1 MRLGIGQPREEA
13 SSSELAA
20 RSGGSGVG
28 SYKWLAL
35 SCTSLGT
42 LLATLNS
49 GTLIIALPVLLREL
63 HTDII
68 TLVWVLLSY
77 MLAQTVLVLTA
88 GRLAD
93 IFGRKNLYVLGSAAF
108 GVTALAAGFCTTG
121 PQLVVVRLLQGAA
134 GAFMMANSSAIVTDA
149 FPKRQLGLAL
159 GTNMIVAAV
168 GTILGTILGGWL
180 TIFGWQW
187 IFWFNVP
194 FSLIGTIW
202 AWLNL
207 REQVQLD
214 RHQHFDIPGTLTYLV
229 SITGLLIALTVG
241 GIQGWTTPLV
251 IGGFVAAV
259 VVFPIFVTV
268 ELRVPQPLLDF
279 KLFRDRLFAMGNIS
293 AFLNALARLA
303 VTFLFV
309 FYFQGPEGK
318 DALTAGILL
327 APLAIGMLVTSP
339 ISGYL
344 SDRHGSRLLASLG
357 LVISAIGLAGMALI
371 DLHTPY
377 WYIATVMLLM
387 GGGSGLFNSP
397 NTSAIMASVRPGQR
411 GIAAGTRTMLM
422 NTGGIF
428 SIAFAL
434 AIVAST
440 LPQKVMFA
448 IFAGVTTGVPDHV
461 LSAFMNGLHISFWLM
476 AAISLLAA
484 VISALRG
491 NAHPALDSDA
501 AHIADEVVVAG
512 DPMPTPSMIALED

>member
-1 MRLGIGQPREEA
+1 MARESVVRVGAGAVSGA
-13 SSSELAA
+13 SAA
-20 RSGGSGVG
+20 HEKD
-28 SYKWLAL
+28 SYKWWAL

-63 HTDII
+63 HTDLI

-77 MLAQTVLVLTA
+77 MLVQTVVVLTA

-93 IFGRKNLYVLGSAAF
+93 MFGRKNLYVLGSALF
-108 GVTALAAGFCTTG
+108 GLSALVAGFAQTG
-121 PQLVVVRLLQGAA
+121 GELVAIRVVQGAA

-168 GTILGTILGGWL
+168 GSIVGTILGGWL

-187 IFWFNVP
+187 VFWFNVP
-194 FSLIGTIW
+194 FALVGTVW
-202 AWLNL
+202 AWVNL
-207 REQVQLD
+207 RERVALD
-214 RHQHFDIPGTLTYLV
+214 RHQRFDIPGTLSYFV
-229 SITGLLIALTVG
+229 GITGLLIALTIG
-241 GIQGWTTPLV
+241 GIYGWTSQLVVSGFIVALIGLPLFFA
-251 IGGFVAAV
+251 IERRA
-259 VVFPIFVTV
+259 
-268 ELRVPQPLLDF
+268 PQPLLDLS
-279 KLFRDRLFAMGNIS
+279 LFRDRLFLMGNLS
-293 AFLNALARLA
+293 AFLNSLARLA

-309 FYFQGPEGK
+309 FYFQGPEQK

-327 APLAIGMLVTSP
+327 APIALGMLITSP
-339 ISGYL
+339 ISGWL

-371 DLHTPY
+371 GLHTPY
-377 WYIATVMLLM
+377 WYIALVMLIM

-411 GIAAGTRTMLM
+411 GIAAGTRTMLV
-422 NTGGIF
+422 NTGGVF

-440 LPQKVMFA
+440 LPASVMFQ
-448 IFAGVTTGVPDHV
+448 IFAGVTAGVPAHV
-461 LSAFMNGLHISFWLM
+461 LDNFMAGLHISFWVM
-476 AAISLLAA
+476 AGVSVLAA
-484 VISALRG
+484 VASALRG
-491 NAHPALDSDA
+491 SAHPTGEAQ
-501 AHIADEVVVAG
+501 
-512 DPMPTPSMIALED
+512 

>member
-1 MRLGIGQPREEA
+1 MARETVVDIG
-13 SSSELAA
+13 AA
-20 RSGGSGVG
+20 RAAERPAAEGGGA
-28 SYKWLAL
+28 YKWMAL

-42 LLATLNS
+42 LLATLNA

-63 HTDII
+63 HTDLI

-77 MLAQTVLVLTA
+77 MLVQTVLVLTA
-88 GRLAD
+88 GRLSD
-93 IFGRKNLYVLGSAAF
+93 MFGRKNLFVIGSGIF
-108 GVTALAAGFCTTG
+108 GVASLLAGFVTTG
-121 PQLVVVRLLQGAA
+121 GELVAVRLLQGAA
-134 GAFMMANSSAIVTDA
+134 GAFMMATSSAIVTDA

-187 IFWFNVP
+187 VFWFNVP
-194 FSLIGTIW
+194 FSLVGTLW

-207 REQVQLD
+207 REQSQLD
-214 RHQHFDIPGTLTYLV
+214 RNQHFDIPGILTYLV
-229 SITGLLIALTVG
+229 SITGLLLALTIG
-241 GIQGWTTPLV
+241 GIEGWTTPLV
-251 IGGFVAAV
+251 IGGFIAAIIFLPLFFVAERRA
-259 VVFPIFVTV
+259 
-268 ELRVPQPLLDF
+268 RQPLLDLR
-279 KLFRDRLFAMGNIS
+279 LFRDRLFAMGNLS
-293 AFLNALARLA
+293 AFLNSLARLA

-309 FYFQGPEGK
+309 FYFQGPLGK

-327 APLAIGMLVTSP
+327 TPLAFGMLVTSP
-339 ISGYL
+339 ISGWL
-344 SDRHGSRLLASLG
+344 ADRHGSRLLASLG
-357 LVISAIGLAGMALI
+357 LVVSAVGLAGMALI

-377 WYIATVMLLM
+377 WYIALAMLLM

-440 LPQKVMFA
+440 LPAKVMFA
-448 IFAGVTTGVPDHV
+448 IFAGVTAGVPASA
-461 LSAFMNGLHISFWLM
+461 LTAFMNGMHLSFWLM
-476 AAISLLAA
+476 TAISLLAA
-484 VISALRG
+484 LASALRG
-491 NAHPALDSDA
+491 NAHPGAEPA
-501 AHIADEVVVAG
+501 
-512 DPMPTPSMIALED
+512 

>member
-1 MRLGIGQPREEA
+1 MRQGIAA
-13 SSSELAA
+13 S
-20 RSGGSGVG
+20 GTTSGVSRENAVG
-28 SYKWLAL
+28 GNYKWLAL

-49 GTLIIALPVLLREL
+49 GTLIIALPVLMREL
-63 HTDII
+63 HTDIL

-77 MLAQTVLVLTA
+77 MLVQTVLVLMA

-93 IFGRKNLYVLGSAAF
+93 MFGRKNLYVLGFAVF
-108 GVTALAAGFCTTG
+108 GISALAAGFVTTG
-121 PQLVVVRLLQGAA
+121 GQLVVVRIVQGAA

-187 IFWFNVP
+187 VFWFNVP
-194 FSLIGTIW
+194 FSVVGTIW

-214 RHQHFDIPGTLTYLV
+214 RHQRFDFVGMVTYLISV
-229 SITGLLIALTVG
+229 TGLLIALTVG
-241 GIQGWTTPLV
+241 GVEGWTQPIV
-251 IGGFVAAV
+251 FAGFAAAV
-259 VVFPIFVTV
+259 VLFPLFIVA
-268 ELRVPQPLLDF
+268 ELRVRQPLLDLS
-279 KLFRDRLFAMGNIS
+279 LFRDRLFAMGNFS

-309 FYFQGPEGK
+309 FYFQGPEQK

-327 APLAIGMLVTSP
+327 TPLAVGMLVTSP
-339 ISGYL
+339 ISGWL
-344 SDRHGSRLLASLG
+344 SDRHGSRLLSSLG
-357 LVISAIGLAGMALI
+357 LFISAVGLAGMALI
-371 DLHTPY
+371 QLDTPY
-377 WYIATVMLLM
+377 WYIAVVMLVM

-422 NTGGIF
+422 NTGGVF

-440 LPQKVMFA
+440 LPQKVMFQ
-448 IFAGVTTGVPDHV
+448 IFAGVTAGVPAGV
-461 LSAFMNGLHISFWLM
+461 LTAFMNGLHASFWLM
-476 AAISLLAA
+476 AAISVLGAI
-484 VISALRG
+484 VSALRG
-491 NAHPALDSDA
+491 NAHPNGLDEDQRDGEAPSL
-501 AHIADEVVVAG
+501 VLAG
-512 DPMPTPSMIALED
+512 EAR

>member
-1 MRLGIGQPREEA
+1 MERNIASIVGAAQSGRDEA
-13 SSSELAA
+13 QVTRVAD
-20 RSGGSGVG
+20 

-35 SCTSLGT
+35 ACTSVGT

-63 HTDII
+63 HTNLI
-68 TLVWVLLSY
+68 TLVWVLLAY

-93 IFGRKNLYVLGSAAF
+93 MVGRKQLYVLGSALF
-108 GVTALAAGFCTTG
+108 GLTALAAGFVATG
-121 PQLVVVRLLQGAA
+121 GELVVVRLVQGAA

-168 GTILGTILGGWL
+168 GSILGTILGGWL
-180 TIFGWQW
+180 TTFGWQW
-187 IFWFNVP
+187 VFWFNVP
-194 FSLIGTIW
+194 FSVVGTVW
-202 AWLNL
+202 AWLYL

-214 RHQHFDIPGTLTYLV
+214 RHQRFDIPGTLAYLV
-229 SITGLLIALTVG
+229 SITGLLVALTVG

-251 IGGFVAAV
+251 IGGFVVAIV
-259 VVFPIFVTV
+259 VLPIFFVI
-268 ELRVPQPLLDF
+268 EWRARQPMLDLT
-279 KLFRDRLFAMGNIS
+279 LFHDRLFAMGNLS
-293 AFLNALARLA
+293 AFLNSLARLA

-309 FYFQGPEGK
+309 FYFQGPK
-318 DALTAGILL
+318 QQDALTAGILL
-327 APLAIGMLVTSP
+327 TPLAIGMLVTSP

-357 LVISAIGLAGMALI
+357 LVVSAIGLAGMALI
-371 DLHTPY
+371 QLDTPY
-377 WYIATVMLLM
+377 WYIATVMLIM

-440 LPQKVMFA
+440 LPPPVMFK
-448 IFAGVTTGVPDHV
+448 IFAGVTAGVPS
-461 LSAFMNGLHISFWLM
+461 SALVDFMNGLHLSFWVMTGITIL
-476 AAISLLAA
+476 AAIAS
-484 VISALRG
+484 SLRG
-491 NAHPALDSDA
+491 NAHPAKTHEEA
-501 AHIADEVVVAG
+501 A
-512 DPMPTPSMIALED
+512 

>member
-1 MRLGIGQPREEA
+1 MG
-13 SSSELAA
+13 
-20 RSGGSGVG
+20 G

-63 HTDII
+63 HTDLI

-77 MLAQTVLVLTA
+77 MLVQTVLVLTA

-93 IFGRKNLYVLGSAAF
+93 MVGRKNLYVLGSAVF
-108 GVTALAAGFCTTG
+108 GISALAAGFVTTG
-121 PQLVVVRLLQGAA
+121 QQLIAVRLVQGAA

-187 IFWFNVP
+187 VFWFNVP
-194 FSLIGTIW
+194 ISLIGTVW

-207 REQVQLD
+207 REQVVLERNQ
-214 RHQHFDIPGTLTYLV
+214 RFDVPGMLTYLISV
-229 SITGLLIALTVG
+229 TGLLIALTVG
-241 GIQGWTTPLV
+241 GIQGWTDSLV
-251 IGGFVAAV
+251 IGGFAAAIV
-259 VVFPIFVTV
+259 FFPIFIVV
-268 ELRVPQPLLDF
+268 ELRVKQPLLDLG
-279 KLFRDRLFAMGNIS
+279 LFRDRLFAMGNLS
-293 AFLNALARLA
+293 AFLNSLARLA

-309 FYFQGPEGK
+309 FYFQGPEQK

-327 APLAIGMLVTSP
+327 TPLAIGMLITSP
-339 ISGYL
+339 ISGWL
-344 SDRHGSRLLASLG
+344 SDRHGSRLLSSLG
-357 LVISAIGLAGMALI
+357 LLIAAVGLAGMAFI
-371 DLHTPY
+371 GLHTPY
-377 WYIATVMLLM
+377 WYIATVMFIM

-397 NTSAIMASVRPGQR
+397 NTSAIMASVRPSQR

-422 NTGGIF
+422 NTGGVF

-440 LPQKVMFA
+440 LPKSVMFQ
-448 IFAGVTTGVPDHV
+448 IFAGVTAGVPDSV
-461 LSAFMNGLHISFWLM
+461 LASFMNGLHLSFWLM
-476 AAISLLAA
+476 AGISVLAA
-484 VISALRG
+484 IASALRG
-491 NAHPALDSDA
+491 NAHPGLARSEGEGTSGNA
-501 AHIADEVVVAG
+501 AREERVASVG
-512 DPMPTPSMIALED
+512 A

>member
-1 MRLGIGQPREEA
+1 MAGT
-13 SSSELAA
+13 
-20 RSGGSGVG
+20 SGN
-28 SYKWLAL
+28 YKWLAL

-68 TLVWVLLSY
+68 TMVWVLLAY

-93 IFGRKNLYVLGSAAF
+93 MFGRKHLYVVGAATF
-108 GVTALAAGFCTTG
+108 GATALAAGFVTTG
-121 PQLVVVRLLQGAA
+121 GQLVVVRLIQGAA

-149 FPKRQLGLAL
+149 FPRRQLGLAL

-168 GTILGTILGGWL
+168 GSILGTILGGWL
-180 TIFGWQW
+180 TLFSWQW
-187 IFWFNVP
+187 VFWFNVP
-194 FSLIGTIW
+194 FAAAGAIW
-202 AWLNL
+202 AWVIL

-214 RHQHFDIPGTLTYLV
+214 RHQFFDIPGTLAYLI

-241 GIQGWTTPLV
+241 GIQGWTTPSV
-251 IGGFVAAV
+251 IAGFVAAA
-259 VVFPIFVTV
+259 VVFPLFIMV
-268 ELRVPQPLLDF
+268 EMRARQPLLDLS
-279 KLFRDRLFAMGNIS
+279 LFRDRLFAMGNLS
-293 AFLNALARLA
+293 AFLNSLARLA

-309 FYFQGPEGK
+309 FYFQGPEQK
-318 DALTAGILL
+318 DPLTAGILL
-327 APLAIGMLVTSP
+327 TPLAIGMLVTSP

-344 SDRHGSRLLASLG
+344 SDHYGSRLLSSLG
-357 LVISAIGLAGMALI
+357 LVISAVGLIGMALI
-371 DLHTPY
+371 GLHTPY
-377 WYIATVMLLM
+377 WYIAVVMLVM

-411 GIAAGTRTMLM
+411 GVAAGTRTMLM

-440 LPQKVMFA
+440 LPPAVMFQ

-461 LSAFMNGLHISFWLM
+461 LAAFMNGLHISFWLM
-476 AAISLLAA
+476 AGISLLAA
-484 VISALRG
+484 VASALRG
-491 NAHPALDSDA
+491 NAHPGLLPDSHEAADARTTPALPDLSSARPATA
-501 AHIADEVVVAG
+501 ADIG
-512 DPMPTPSMIALED
+512 D

>member
-1 MRLGIGQPREEA
+1 MERNIASIVGAAQSGRDEA
-13 SSSELAA
+13 QVTRVAD
-20 RSGGSGVG
+20 

-35 SCTSLGT
+35 ACTSVGT

-63 HTDII
+63 HTNLI
-68 TLVWVLLSY
+68 TLVWVLLAY

-93 IFGRKNLYVLGSAAF
+93 MVGRKQLYVLGSALF
-108 GVTALAAGFCTTG
+108 GLTALAAGFVATG
-121 PQLVVVRLLQGAA
+121 GELVVVRLVQGAA

-168 GTILGTILGGWL
+168 GSILGTILGGWL
-180 TIFGWQW
+180 TTFGWQW
-187 IFWFNVP
+187 VFWFNVP
-194 FSLIGTIW
+194 FSVVGTVW
-202 AWLNL
+202 AWLYL

-214 RHQHFDIPGTLTYLV
+214 RHQRFDIPGTLAYLV
-229 SITGLLIALTVG
+229 SITGLLVALTVG

-251 IGGFVAAV
+251 IGGFVVAIV
-259 VVFPIFVTV
+259 VLPIFFVI
-268 ELRVPQPLLDF
+268 EWRARQPMLDLT
-279 KLFRDRLFAMGNIS
+279 LFRDRLFAMGNLS
-293 AFLNALARLA
+293 AFLNSLARLA

-309 FYFQGPEGK
+309 FYFQGPK
-318 DALTAGILL
+318 QQDALTAGILL
-327 APLAIGMLVTSP
+327 TPLAIGMLVTSP

-357 LVISAIGLAGMALI
+357 LVVSAIGLAGMALI
-371 DLHTPY
+371 QLDTPY
-377 WYIATVMLLM
+377 WYIATVMLIM

-440 LPQKVMFA
+440 LPPPVMFK
-448 IFAGVTTGVPDHV
+448 IFAGVTAGVPS
-461 LSAFMNGLHISFWLM
+461 SALVDFMNGLHLSFWVMTGITIL
-476 AAISLLAA
+476 AAIAS
-484 VISALRG
+484 SLRG
-491 NAHPALDSDA
+491 NAHPAKTHEEA
-501 AHIADEVVVAG
+501 A
-512 DPMPTPSMIALED
+512 

>member
-1 MRLGIGQPREEA
+1 M
-13 SSSELAA
+13 
-20 RSGGSGVG
+20 
-28 SYKWLAL
+28 AL

-63 HTDII
+63 HTDLI

-77 MLAQTVLVLTA
+77 MLVQTVLVLTA
-88 GRLAD
+88 GRLSD
-93 IFGRKNLYVLGSAAF
+93 MFGRKNLFVLGSAVF
-108 GVTALAAGFCTTG
+108 GIASLLAGFVVTG
-121 PQLVVVRLLQGAA
+121 GELVAVRVLQGAA
-134 GAFMMANSSAIVTDA
+134 GAFMMATSSAIVTDA
-149 FPKRQLGLAL
+149 FPKRQLGFAL

-187 IFWFNVP
+187 VFWFNVP
-194 FSLIGTIW
+194 FSLVGTVW

-207 REQVQLD
+207 REQSQLD
-214 RHQHFDIPGTLTYLV
+214 RNQHFDIPGTLTYLI
-229 SITGLLIALTVG
+229 SITGLLLALTIG
-241 GIQGWTTPLV
+241 GIEGWTTPLV
-251 IGGFVAAV
+251 IGGFIAAV
-259 VVFPIFVTV
+259 IFLPLFFVA
-268 ELRVPQPLLDF
+268 ERRARQPLLDLS
-279 KLFRDRLFAMGNIS
+279 LFRDRLFAMGNLS
-293 AFLNALARLA
+293 AFLNSLARLA

-309 FYFQGPEGK
+309 FYFQGPLGK

-327 APLAIGMLVTSP
+327 TPLALGMLVTSP
-339 ISGYL
+339 ISGWL
-344 SDRHGSRLLASLG
+344 ADRHGSRLLASLG
-357 LVISAIGLAGMALI
+357 LVVSAVGLAGMALI
-371 DLHTPY
+371 GLHTPY
-377 WYIATVMLLM
+377 WYIALVMLLM

-440 LPQKVMFA
+440 LPPKVMFA
-448 IFAGVTTGVPDHV
+448 IFAGVAAGVPASA
-461 LSAFMNGLHISFWLM
+461 LTAFMNGMHLSFWLM
-476 AAISLLAA
+476 AAISVLAA

-491 NAHPALDSDA
+491 NAHPGAEPA
-501 AHIADEVVVAG
+501 
-512 DPMPTPSMIALED
+512 